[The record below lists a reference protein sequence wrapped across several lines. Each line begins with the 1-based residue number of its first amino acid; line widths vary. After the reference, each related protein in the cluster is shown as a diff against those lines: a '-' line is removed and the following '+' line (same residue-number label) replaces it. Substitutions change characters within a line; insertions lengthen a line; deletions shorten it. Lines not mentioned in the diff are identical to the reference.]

1 MIDSLLEMRKVTG
14 LIVLKYISV
23 LFIMYLW
30 YLFILEVCLIPLCVT
45 GCPWEWCWDCADC
58 SWLLHFPF
66 LSSVNLLFLH
76 PLSTVMVAIIHCLF
90 LLYQS
95 NLWKWS
101 LKLGQPG
108 IHITLAQWCIE
119 SKGVV
124 GFFYIVFRG
133 PEELIHWIRYQCDLM
148 TGTVALQ
155 APRAPTI
162 TLYLPRCY
170 SSFMCHV
177 TLLSVTL
184 LYNAPILSFVT
195 FVSVDVQLN
204 LTCEKWYRVRTCM
217 VFCGQRRGLSKI
229 IVSL

>member
-1 MIDSLLEMRKVTG
+1 MRKVTG

-133 PEELIHWIRYQCDLM
+133 LEELIHWIRYQCDLM

-162 TLYLPRCY
+162 MLYLPRCY
-170 SSFMCHV
+170 VPQLIHVSCHPVVSDFTIQCPHIKFCNLCKCWCAIKPHLWEMVSSQDMHGV
-177 TLLSVTL
+177 LWTEER
-184 LYNAPILSFVT
+184 A
-195 FVSVDVQLN
+195 
-204 LTCEKWYRVRTCM
+204 E
-217 VFCGQRRGLSKI
+217 
-229 IVSL
+229 